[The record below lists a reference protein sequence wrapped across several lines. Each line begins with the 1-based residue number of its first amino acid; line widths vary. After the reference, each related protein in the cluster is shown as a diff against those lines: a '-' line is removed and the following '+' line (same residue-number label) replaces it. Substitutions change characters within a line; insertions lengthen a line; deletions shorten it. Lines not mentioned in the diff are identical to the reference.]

1 MEEAAVPL
9 GRAECHLTIPM
20 SPQISPDGSLLA
32 YTLQAK
38 SKKDLH
44 PTADIWLKTVD
55 DSSRQ
60 FTSGDTF
67 DHHPKWS
74 PDGSQIAFLSDRA
87 NRGFSQLYLIA
98 VNGGEAKALTS
109 TKSKRN
115 IETFSWSPN
124 GGFIAFTSPDE
135 PTEDDERREKER
147 DDTYVYGENRPYNR
161 LRLLS
166 LASREVE
173 TIASGDFHITELAWH
188 PRGTEIAYIARQ
200 TPALTSMEQEHVI
213 KKVSLAGGASE
224 IIGRT
229 PITTTDL
236 TWSHDGHSLF
246 YITSLSKILPSSNT
260 IFRIPAQGG
269 EAERIAGGETNCAF
283 TIHPIAQE
291 HTIAFRLNEGLDA
304 AIYVQN
310 VQTGALTKLYAA
322 PGQAYLD
329 WHIQI
334 LSDNTFVLAVT
345 QSSGEQPEEL
355 WAGSLVPGADNPR
368 LKQLTTHNEPLSSIT
383 FGHQEAF
390 YWTAANGL
398 KLDGLLTLPPNA
410 PRSEPLPLVVLVH
423 GGPYGRWDNGFHM
436 SWGKWTQWLALAGYA
451 VLMPNPRG
459 GMGHGDTFA
468 LKVYEKAGY
477 DDFGDVMAAV
487 DAAIERGIADP
498 ARLAIGGW
506 SYGGYMSAWAVTQTD
521 RFKAAIIG
529 AGVTDWGMMYSTGDL
544 PNLARWMGGS
554 APWEGHGPHPHA
566 QNSPISFAKQVKTPI
581 LLIHGESDERVPLNQ
596 AIGFHR
602 ALLEHDVPV
611 QFISYPR
618 EPHAIAERNHQLD
631 LLRRVRSW
639 YDRWL
644 HV

>member
-1 MEEAAVPL
+1 MTEL
-9 GRAECHLTIPM
+9 TAEMIVDLTIPM
-20 SPQISPDGSLLA
+20 GPQIAPDGSLLA
-32 YTLQAK
+32 YTLQSR

-55 DSSRQ
+55 ASQPSRQ

-67 DHHPKWS
+67 DHNPKWS
-74 PDGSQIAFLSDRA
+74 PDGTQIAFLSDRA

-135 PTEDDERREKER
+135 PTEEDERREKER
-147 DDTYVYGENRPYNR
+147 DDTHVYGENRPYNR

-166 LASREVE
+166 LASQEVE

-213 KKVSLAGGASE
+213 KKVSLAGGESE
-224 IIGRT
+224 TIGRI

-236 TWSHDGHSLF
+236 TWSNDSQYLF
-246 YITSLSKILPSSNT
+246 YITSVSKILPSSNA

-269 EAERIAGGETNCAF
+269 EAERVAGGETNCAF
-283 TIHPIAQE
+283 TIHTIAQE
-291 HTIAFRLNEGLDA
+291 HSIAFRLNEGLDA
-304 AIYVQN
+304 AIYLQN

-329 WHIQI
+329 WHIQT
-334 LSDNTFVLAVT
+334 LSDNSIVLAVT
-345 QSSGEQPEEL
+345 HSSGEQPEEL
-355 WAGSLVPGADNPR
+355 WAGSLTPGADNPQ
-368 LKQLTTHNEPLSSIT
+368 LKQLTKHNDPLSSIT

-390 YWTAANGL
+390 YWTAADGL
-398 KLDGLLTLPPNA
+398 KLDGLLALPPNA
-410 PRSEPLPLVVLVH
+410 PRNEPLPMVVLVH
-423 GGPYGRWDNGFHM
+423 GGPYGRWDSGFNM

-498 ARLAIGGW
+498 ERLAIGGW

-554 APWEGHGPHPHA
+554 TPWEGPGPHPHV

-602 ALLEHDVPV
+602 ALLERDVPV

-618 EPHAIAERNHQLD
+618 EPHGIAERNHQLD

-644 HV
+644 HA